1 MGKIL
6 IMGQLINASFLKA
19 FIQRFWLPSSNIH
32 FVFGVDGLSMLSVD
46 SLSAGVFGTVGS

>member
-1 MGKIL
+1 L
-6 IMGQLINASFLKA
+6 ITGQLINASFLKA
-19 FIQRFWLPSSNIH
+19 FIQIFWLPYSNIH